1 MLRKSLLDAKLCY
14 ESGLTM
20 AKKGRIVD
28 TSVLVAI
35 LGAAAILVLAAVLLS
50 LRGRGGESDLVRA
63 VDAITQAQG
72 ALAGRLA
79 QMAETQTTAQT
90 QLAERLQAQERA
102 LSRAVEER
110 LADMAKRL
118 DDGLQQ
124 SSHRQAT
131 TLHDLRE
138 RLAVID
144 AAQKNITEL
153 SAQVV
158 SLQDILSNKQS
169 RGAFGEIQLA
179 DLVQSILPPSAY
191 EFQATLSGGKRVDCL
206 LKLPNPPGPIGVDS
220 KFPLESWHLLRAA
233 KDDAE
238 RLQAGRAF
246 AADILKHVKD
256 IAEKYILPG
265 ETAESALMFL
275 PSESIYAELH
285 ANFPEV
291 VEKSY
296 RAKVWIVSP
305 TTLMATLNTVRAVL
319 KDARMREQA
328 GLIQKEVRL
337 LLDDVGRLD
346 DRVTALDK
354 HFNQASEDIRQI
366 RISTDKVAKRA
377 DRIESVQ
384 VGDEA
389 QEVEVAVTA
398 KLPGV

>member
-1 MLRKSLLDAKLCY
+1 M
-14 ESGLTM
+14 
-20 AKKGRIVD
+20 VD
-28 TSVLVAI
+28 PVLI
-35 LGAAAILVLAAVLLS
+35 GAAAAAVLAIVIVAVVLAQGA
-50 LRGRGGESDLVRA
+50 RGRQDSAMLRA
-63 VDAITQAQG
+63 VDGMMQAQS

-79 QMAETQTTAQT
+79 QLAETQAAAQT
-90 QLAERLQAQERA
+90 QLGERLQAQERA
-102 LSRAVEER
+102 LAKTVEER
-110 LADMAKRL
+110 LADMAKRM

-131 TLHDLRE
+131 SLHDLRE

-158 SLQDILSNKQS
+158 SLQDILSNKQT

-179 DLVQSILPPSAY
+179 DLVQAALPPSAY
-191 EFQATLSGGKRVDCL
+191 EFQATLPGGKRVDCL
-206 LKLPNPPGPIGVDS
+206 LKLPNPPGPIGVDA
-220 KFPLESWHLLRAA
+220 KFPLESWHLMRRA

-238 RLQAGRAF
+238 KLAAGRAF
-246 AADILKHVKD
+246 ATDILKHVRD
-256 IAEKYILPG
+256 IAEKYIIPG

-275 PSESIYAELH
+275 PSEAIYAELH

-337 LLDDVGRLD
+337 LLDDVERLD
-346 DRVTALDK
+346 GRVAQLDK
-354 HFNQASEDIRQI
+354 HFVQATEDIRQI
-366 RISTDKVAKRA
+366 RISTDKVVKRA
-377 DRIESVQ
+377 DRIEAVQ
-384 VGDEA
+384 VGDDAEA
-389 QEVEVAVTA
+389 VEVQVTA
-398 KLPGV
+398 KLPGN

>member
-1 MLRKSLLDAKLCY
+1 M
-14 ESGLTM
+14 
-20 AKKGRIVD
+20 VD
-28 TSVLVAI
+28 PVLI
-35 LGAAAILVLAAVLLS
+35 GAAAAAVLAVVIVIVVLGQNA
-50 LRGRGGESDLVRA
+50 RGRQDTHMLRA
-63 VDAITQAQG
+63 VDGMMQAQSS
-72 ALAGRLA
+72 LAGRLA
-79 QMAETQTTAQT
+79 QLAETQAAAQT
-90 QLAERLQAQERA
+90 QLGERLQAQERA
-102 LSRAVEER
+102 LAKTVEER
-110 LADMAKRL
+110 LADMAKRM

-131 TLHDLRE
+131 SLHDLRE

-158 SLQDILSNKQS
+158 SLQDILSNKQT
-169 RGAFGEIQLA
+169 RGAFGEIQLV
-179 DLVQSILPPSAY
+179 DLVQAALPPSAY
-191 EFQATLSGGKRVDCL
+191 EFQATLPGGKRVDCL
-206 LKLPNPPGPIGVDS
+206 LKLPNPPGPIGVDA
-220 KFPLESWHLLRAA
+220 KFPLESWHLMRRA

-238 RLQAGRAF
+238 KLTAGRAF
-246 AADILKHVKD
+246 ATDILKHVRD
-256 IAEKYILPG
+256 IAEKYIIPG

-275 PSESIYAELH
+275 PSEAIYAELH

-346 DRVTALDK
+346 GRVAQLDK
-354 HFNQASEDIRQI
+354 HFVQATEDIRQI
-366 RISTDKVAKRA
+366 RISTDKVVKRA
-377 DRIESVQ
+377 DRIEAVQ
-384 VGDEA
+384 VGDDAEA
-389 QEVEVAVTA
+389 VEVQVTA
-398 KLPGV
+398 KLPGN